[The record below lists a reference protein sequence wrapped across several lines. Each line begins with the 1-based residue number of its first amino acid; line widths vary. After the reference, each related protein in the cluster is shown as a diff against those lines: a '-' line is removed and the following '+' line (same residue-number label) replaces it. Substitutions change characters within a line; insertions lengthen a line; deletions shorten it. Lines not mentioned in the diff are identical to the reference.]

1 MEEIIKLKKNNS
13 KENLTI
19 LKDFY
24 VNVWA
29 KFERYRENDVFLYV
43 LFKNKKV
50 SERIKI
56 EILNKFYSAGMK
68 DVQIY
73 SFIENKKNLKLN
85 TIGDFEYEYKNHKKT
100 KLISLESKYLHWKDE
115 VNGSKNSYPIY
126 DSKVRNELK
135 LYSLQSKLNYSDLK
149 AKIDEFIKTY
159 LGNEVRS
166 FVDINEIDG
175 LPKSISIYRLVDKFL
190 WLNNKFRLLQAKV
203 ENKKNLNVND
213 EVLNKLFKNNL

>member
-1 MEEIIKLKKNNS
+1 MKK
-13 KENLTI
+13 
-19 LKDFY
+19 
-24 VNVWA
+24 
-29 KFERYRENDVFLYV
+29 
-43 LFKNKKV
+43 
-50 SERIKI
+50 
-56 EILNKFYSAGMK
+56 
-68 DVQIY
+68 
-73 SFIENKKNLKLN
+73 
-85 TIGDFEYEYKNHKKT
+85 HKKT

-135 LYSLQSKLNYSDLK
+135 LYSLQSKLNYLDLK

-213 EVLNKLFKNNL
+213 EVLIKLFKNNL

>member
-73 SFIENKKNLKLN
+73 SFIENKKNLKLT
-85 TIGDFEYEYKNHKKT
+85 TIGDFEYEYKKHKKT

>member
-85 TIGDFEYEYKNHKKT
+85 TIGDFEYEYKKHKKT

>member
-85 TIGDFEYEYKNHKKT
+85 TIGDFEYEYKKHKKT

-135 LYSLQSKLNYSDLK
+135 LYSLQSKLNYLDLK

-213 EVLNKLFKNNL
+213 EVLIKLFKNNL